1 MSKPKNNKL
10 VTYKIAEPIRISED
24 TRQVTCPGVVSDT
37 VTKKIIGPCTKLVWL
52 NKVKKDG
59 PNKDKTFVSCADKDE
74 DKQPILDDP
83 GCGYFGWA
91 EQEFVDGV
99 PHIVGWR
106 EYEWYNKFKRPRS
119 TTSSTV
125 PDTPIQIAKR
135 PKVSVQNGGEDSSI
149 STTTVT
155 SGVTHVNPNTEIET
169 ELEFIRDEY
178 CKLENE
184 MLKVKVERDCL
195 KVENSELRCD
205 LSKAM
210 NKMPDTYSGSD
221 KMPSGVVYAF
231 NGENGTYAKVVT
243 TEKVSDVMPDNY
255 YQYN

>member
-1 MSKPKNNKL
+1 MVYKL
-10 VTYKIAEPIRISED
+10 AEPIKIGVD
-24 TRQVTCPGVVSDT
+24 TKQVQCPGVFKEGNKQGV
-37 VTKKIIGPCTKLVWL
+37 PCEKLVWL

-74 DKQPILDDP
+74 NKEPILEDP

-119 TTSSTV
+119 TTSSIV
-125 PDTPIQIAKR
+125 PDTPIQVAKR
-135 PKVSVQNGGEDSSI
+135 PKVNPEDSSI

-155 SGVTHVNPNTEIET
+155 SSNTHVNPHA
-169 ELEFIRDEY
+169 ELEAELLDTRNE
-178 CKLENE
+178 LEGIKAE
-184 MLKVKVERDCL
+184 LVKVKIERDCL
-195 KVENSELRCD
+195 LVENNELRCD
-205 LSKAM
+205 VSKAI